1 MNQSNK
7 LCESLQGSYDNFK
20 KSDKV
25 SFTGY
30 KLVQKINLNYYSIV
44 TGLFRYK
51 TKSVSE
57 NSYHSLHEKD
67 GAHYDKHLVNRVA
80 VFEKMEHAQK
90 ALERYTEVATH
101 RIELVIMKIE
111 ISQDLESATFT
122 NSEITNAPVMIGN
135 VMDKTTEVKSIYNN
149 IHNNG

>member
-7 LCESLQGSYDNFK
+7 LCESLQGSYDNFR
-20 KSDKV
+20 KSNKV

-57 NSYHSLHEKD
+57 NSYHTVHERD
-67 GAHYDKHLVNRVA
+67 GIHYDERLVNRVA
-80 VFEKMEHAQK
+80 VFEKVEHAQK
-90 ALERYTEVATH
+90 ALERYKEIATH
-101 RIELVIMKIE
+101 KIELVIMEIS

-135 VMDKTTEVKSIYNN
+135 VMDKTTEVKSIFDN
-149 IHNNG
+149 IHLK

>member
-7 LCESLQGSYDNFK
+7 LCESLQGSYDNFR

-57 NSYHSLHEKD
+57 NSYHTVHERD
-67 GAHYDKHLVNRVA
+67 GIHYDERLVNRVA
-80 VFEKMEHAQK
+80 VFEKVEHAQK
-90 ALERYTEVATH
+90 ALERYKEIATH
-101 RIELVIMKIE
+101 KIELVIMEIS

-135 VMDKTTEVKSIYNN
+135 VMDKTTEIKSIFDN
-149 IHNNG
+149 IHLK

>member
-7 LCESLQGSYDNFK
+7 LCESLQGFYHNFK

-57 NSYHSLHEKD
+57 NSYHSVHERD
-67 GAHYDKHLVNRVA
+67 GIHYDERLVNRVA
-80 VFEKMEHAQK
+80 VFETMEHAQK
-90 ALERYTEVATH
+90 ALERYKEIATH
-101 RIELVIMKIE
+101 KIELVIMEIS

-135 VMDKTTEVKSIYNN
+135 VMDKTTEVKSIFDN
-149 IHNNG
+149 IH

>member
-7 LCESLQGSYDNFK
+7 LCESLQGSYDNFM

-57 NSYHSLHEKD
+57 NSYHTVHERD
-67 GAHYDKHLVNRVA
+67 GIHYDERLVNRVA
-80 VFEKMEHAQK
+80 VFEKVEHAQK
-90 ALERYTEVATH
+90 ALERYKEIATH
-101 RIELVIMKIE
+101 KIELVIMEIS

-135 VMDKTTEVKSIYNN
+135 VMDKTTEVKSIFDN
-149 IHNNG
+149 IHLK

>member
-7 LCESLQGSYDNFK
+7 LCESLQGSYHNFK

-57 NSYHSLHEKD
+57 NSYHSVHERD
-67 GAHYDKHLVNRVA
+67 GIHYDERLVNRVA
-80 VFEKMEHAQK
+80 VFETMEHAQK
-90 ALERYTEVATH
+90 ALERYKEIATH
-101 RIELVIMKIE
+101 KIELVIMEIS

-122 NSEITNAPVMIGN
+122 NSEITNAPVMIGS
-135 VMDKTTEVKSIYNN
+135 VMDRTTEVKSIFDN
-149 IHNNG
+149 IH

>member
-7 LCESLQGSYDNFK
+7 LCESLQGSYDNFR
-20 KSDKV
+20 KSNKV

-57 NSYHSLHEKD
+57 NSYHTVHERD
-67 GAHYDKHLVNRVA
+67 GIHYDERLVNRVA
-80 VFEKMEHAQK
+80 VFEKMENAQK
-90 ALERYTEVATH
+90 ALERYKEIATH
-101 RIELVIMKIE
+101 KIELVIMEIS

-135 VMDKTTEVKSIYNN
+135 VMDKTTEVKSIFDN
-149 IHNNG
+149 IHLK

>member
-7 LCESLQGSYDNFK
+7 LCESLQGSYHNFK

-57 NSYHSLHEKD
+57 NSYHSVHERD
-67 GAHYDKHLVNRVA
+67 GIHYDERLVNRVA
-80 VFEKMEHAQK
+80 VFETMEHAQK
-90 ALERYTEVATH
+90 ALERYKEIATH
-101 RIELVIMKIE
+101 KIELVIMEIS

-135 VMDKTTEVKSIYNN
+135 VMDKTTEVKSIFDN
-149 IHNNG
+149 IH

>member
-7 LCESLQGSYDNFK
+7 LCESLQGSYDNFR

-57 NSYHSLHEKD
+57 NSYHTVHERD
-67 GAHYDKHLVNRVA
+67 GIHYDERLVNRVA
-80 VFEKMEHAQK
+80 VFEKVEHAQK
-90 ALERYTEVATH
+90 ALERYKEIATH
-101 RIELVIMKIE
+101 KIELVIMEIS

-135 VMDKTTEVKSIYNN
+135 VMDKTTEVKSIFDN
-149 IHNNG
+149 IHLK